1 MFNSVR
7 LNAEKQFAATQ
18 KKAIKVP
25 DEKETVQQKKAEH
38 VANLRALR
46 LAKEGADKNSAEMA
60 AAERGH

>member
-1 MFNSVR
+1 MFKSVR

-25 DEKETVQQKKAEH
+25 DEKETVQQEKAEH

-46 LAKEGADKNSAEMA
+46 LAKEGADKKSK
-60 AAERGH
+60 